1 MRKLLFYMNMEKI
14 KSTLLEALRKAGAL
28 ARGAINAP
36 KEVQVKAEYS
46 IVTQTDMEC
55 DRMIVETIRREF
67 PDHAFLTEESPAS
80 GQSSSRWIVDPID
93 GTTNFAHGYP
103 VSCVSIAFEHEGKL
117 LMGGIYDP
125 FRDELFFA
133 EKGKGATLNGKPI
146 RVSGVSSLKESL
158 ISTGFPYDTRQ
169 YVDEYL
175 AVFKQFLLASQGV
188 RRAGAAALDLCYV
201 ACGRFDAYYE
211 KNLQAWDKAAGMLIV
226 EEAGGKISNY
236 ADQPLT
242 LTDRAN
248 LASNGVLHNALLE
261 ILRPYA

>member
-1 MRKLLFYMNMEKI
+1 MNTEKI
-14 KSTLLEALRKAGAL
+14 KSTLFEALKKAGSI
-28 ARGAINAP
+28 AREAIHAP
-36 KEVQVKAEYS
+36 KEVQIKAEYS

-55 DRMIVETIRREF
+55 DRVIVETIRREF

-80 GQSSSRWIVDPID
+80 GHSSSRWIIDPID

-103 VSCVSIAFEHEGKL
+103 VSCVSIAFEYESQV
-117 LMGGIYDP
+117 LMGGILDP

-133 EKGKGATLNGKPI
+133 EKNRGAFMNGKPI
-146 RVSGVSSLKESL
+146 RVSAVSKLTEAL

-169 YVDEYL
+169 HVDEYL

-211 KNLQAWDKAAGMLIV
+211 KNLQPWDKAAGLLIV
-226 EEAGGKISNY
+226 EEAGGRISDY
-236 ADQPLT
+236 A
-242 LTDRAN
+242 
-248 LASNGVLHNALLE
+248 
-261 ILRPYA
+261 